1 MIRVLFL
8 TRADIFKLRAG
19 DTVQVSL
26 LAEYLRKKGLTV
38 SLSTRLK
45 PDLDQYD
52 LVHYFNILRTEGS
65 YQRCLAVKE
74 KGIPLLIT
82 PIYWNVEQ
90 YLAQEN
96 PAALTTWRIK
106 QEERRRILKLA
117 DLIVPNAELEWEQLE
132 RDFRTG
138 QPYRIIYNGVEDF
151 FYGAP
156 VEPVRN
162 HILMVGRIHRSKN
175 QLGLIKALRGS
186 GLKLTMIGDIND
198 HHYYRLCRQEADQ
211 HIEIKAGVNR
221 RELRRLYRDA
231 AVHVLPS
238 WYDTPG
244 LVSLEAG
251 LAGCKL
257 VSTERGTAREYF
269 KDYAEYCVPDDLSDI
284 RTKVLRAVERKPEP
298 ELPYYILNNFTWQR
312 VAEKTRQI
320 YSELLSF
327 LI

>member
-8 TRADIFKLRAG
+8 ARPDIFRLRAG

-26 LAEYLRKKGLTV
+26 LAEYLSKKGLTV
-38 SLSTRLK
+38 SLPTRLK

-52 LVHYFNILRTEGS
+52 LVHYFNILRTEGT

-74 KGIPLLIT
+74 TGIPLLIT

-96 PAALTTWRIK
+96 PAALAPWRIK
-106 QEERRRILKLA
+106 QAERGRILKLA
-117 DLIVPNAELEWEQLE
+117 DLILPNAELEWEQLE
-132 RDFRTG
+132 RDFQTG
-138 QPYRIIYNGVEDF
+138 KPHRIIYNGVEDF
-151 FYGAP
+151 FYGTP
-156 VEPVRN
+156 VKPERN
-162 HILMVGRIHRSKN
+162 HVLMVGRIHRRKN

-186 GLKLTMIGDIND
+186 GVKLTMIGDIND
-198 HHYYRLCRQEADQ
+198 HHYYQMCRQEADHQ
-211 HIEIKAGVNR
+211 IEIKPGVNR
-221 RELRRLYRDA
+221 RELLRLYRDA

-284 RTKVLRAVERKPEP
+284 KTKVLQAVEGKPKP
-298 ELPYYILNNFTWQR
+298 ELPYYILNNFTWER

-320 YSELLSF
+320 YSEFLSF